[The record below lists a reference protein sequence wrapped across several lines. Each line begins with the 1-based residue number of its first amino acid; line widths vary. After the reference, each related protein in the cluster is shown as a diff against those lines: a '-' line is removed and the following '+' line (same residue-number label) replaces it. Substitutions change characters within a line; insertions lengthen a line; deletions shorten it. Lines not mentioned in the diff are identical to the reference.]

1 MHSANEEQHEEATKT
16 IAKLL
21 PDNIDFYRTLIVAQA
36 PVQKRSPSLP
46 ASALI
51 SHAAGGNKP
60 IPTETKQAIYGS
72 VSTADIAATIRA
84 VLAEDAE
91 GSRIVL
97 GPEDIK
103 FAIETEEK
111 DRVKHIGTFDVDIRV
126 KGAPEA
132 VRRTITVR
140 AQE

>member
-1 MHSANEEQHEEATKT
+1 MNEKQHEQATKT

-21 PDNIDFYRTLIVAQA
+21 PDNIDFYRTPIVAQA
-36 PVQKRSPSLP
+36 PVQRRSPSLP
-46 ASALI
+46 ASAQI

-60 IPTETKQAIYGS
+60 KPTDTKQAIYGS
-72 VSTADIAATIRA
+72 VSTADIAANIRA

-97 GPEDIK
+97 GPEDIT
-103 FAIETEEK
+103 FVTETEEK
-111 DRVKHIGTFDVDIRV
+111 DRVKHLGTFEVDVRV

-132 VRRTITVR
+132 VRRRITVH